1 MMEFV
6 WELIGRKRTKY
17 VVTMIIL
24 LISIPIAAMKSTVGG
39 QIVDIVIYGGQHNM
53 LIPLIVLLLLLAVA
67 RSVMRWRCMLSLEE
81 VSQTSVM
88 KLRQRMYRKLNKLDF
103 TFFDKTRTGDIM
115 TRMTMDVELI
125 RNLIAY
131 AAPTL
136 LENILTFL
144 VGAGIMLFINWKL
157 AILIL
162 LVSPFIAFFANR
174 MGKSVLP
181 AYMNVRSK
189 NSALNTTVQE
199 NISGN
204 KVVKAFAKED
214 FETDKFT
221 DKNEAYRNA
230 NIHSNYVSSHFLP
243 YFDIAAASLGIIT
256 VVAGG
261 YFVLN
266 GQMTVGGLVVINSLL
281 WTINNP
287 VRQLAWLINDVQRA
301 DASTQKVA
309 ELLYKRPD
317 IRTKRGIEYADHVR
331 GDVEFRDVTFRY
343 GDEVALKHISFSVK
357 AGQTVAIIGST
368 GSGKSSLVSLIPRFY
383 QAKEGS
389 VLVDGRDVRDWNLR
403 TLRKYISVAQ
413 QDIFLFSDTIEGNI
427 AYGKPDATFE
437 EVVRAAKIA
446 NAHDFILDFPE
457 GYDTIIG
464 ERGVG
469 LSGGQRQRIALAR
482 AILKE
487 YSILILDDTT
497 SSVDMETE
505 YEIHKKLRQEFSGK
519 TTFIIAHRI
528 STVKDA
534 NLILVLDNGEL
545 VERGTHEQL
554 LKQKGYYYEVFE
566 NQLGDF
572 DQETKTQ
579 EVNRHGAQ

>member
-1 MMEFV
+1 MFEFV

-17 VVTMIIL
+17 VIAIVAML
-24 LISIPIAAMKSTVGG
+24 LSIPVATLKSTVGG
-39 QIVDIVIYGGQHNM
+39 QIVDLVVYGGEHHM
-53 LIPLIVLLLLLAVA
+53 LIPLIVLLLLLALA
-67 RSVMRWRCMLSLEE
+67 RSVMRWRSVLAQEE
-81 VSQTSVM
+81 VSQTAVM
-88 KLRQRMYRKLNKLDF
+88 KLRQRMYKKLNKLDF
-103 TFFDKTRTGDIM
+103 AFFDKTRTGDIM
-115 TRMTMDVELI
+115 TRMTMDVDLI
-125 RNLIAY
+125 RHLIAY

-136 LENILTFL
+136 LENVVAF
-144 VGAGIMLFINWKL
+144 VAGAGILLFINWKL
-157 AILIL
+157 ALLIL
-162 LVSPFIAFFANR
+162 LVSPFIAYFANR
-174 MGKSVLP
+174 MGKKVRP
-181 AYMNVRSK
+181 TYMNVRNK
-189 NSALNTTVQE
+189 NADLNTTVQE

-221 DKNEAYRNA
+221 DKNEAFRNA
-230 NIHSNYVSSHFLP
+230 NIHSNYISSHFLP
-243 YFDIAAASLGIIT
+243 YFDIAAAALGVIT
-256 VVAGG
+256 IVGGG
-261 YFVLN
+261 YFVLK
-266 GQMTVGGLVVINSLL
+266 GSMTVGQLVIINSLL

-287 VRQLAWLINDVQRA
+287 VRQVAWLINDVQRA
-301 DASTQKVA
+301 DASTQKIT
-309 ELLYKRPD
+309 ELLYKRPE
-317 IRTKRGIEYADHVR
+317 IRTKRGIEYCDHVR
-331 GDVEFRDVTFRY
+331 GDVEFRNVTFRY
-343 GDEVALKHISFSVK
+343 GDETALKNINFSVK

-389 VLVDGRDVRDWNLR
+389 VLVDGRDVKDWNLR

-427 AYGKPDATFE
+427 AYGKPDATFA
-437 EVVRAAKIA
+437 EVKRAAEIA
-446 NAHDFILDFPE
+446 NAHDFILRFPE

-482 AILKE
+482 AILRE

-505 YEIHKKLRQEFSGK
+505 YEIHKHLRQEFAGK

-534 NLILVLDNGEL
+534 DLILVMDNGEII
-545 VERGTHEQL
+545 ERGTHDQL
-554 LKQKGYYYEVFE
+554 LAQKGYYYEVYQ

-572 DQETKTQ
+572 DQDTGKQ
-579 EVNRHGAQ
+579 EVNPNGAQ

>member
-1 MMEFV
+1 MWEFV
-6 WELIGRKRTKY
+6 WELIGRKRTMY
-17 VVTMIIL
+17 V
-24 LISIPIAAMKSTVGG
+24 ISIIVLLVSIPVATLKSTVGG
-39 QIVDIVIYGGQHNM
+39 QIVDTVIYGGQHNM
-53 LIPLIVLLLLLAVA
+53 LFPLIVLLLCLALA
-67 RSVMRWRCMLSLEE
+67 RSVMRWGSTMAMEE
-81 VSQTSVM
+81 VSQQAVT
-88 KLRQRMYRKLNKLDF
+88 KLRLRMYRKLNKLDF
-103 TFFDKTRTGDIM
+103 AYFDKTRTGDIM
-115 TRMTMDVELI
+115 TRMTMDTDLI
-125 RNLIAY
+125 RHLIAY
-131 AAPTL
+131 AAPIL
-136 LENILTFL
+136 LENVITFL
-144 VGAGIMLFINWKL
+144 VGAAVLLFINWKL

-162 LVSPFIAFFANR
+162 LVSPFIAIFAKR
-174 MGKSVLP
+174 MGKKVRP
-181 AYMNVRSK
+181 AYMNVRNK

-204 KVVKAFAKED
+204 KVVKAFAKEN

-221 DKNEAYRNA
+221 DKNEAFRNA
-230 NIHSNYVSSHFLP
+230 NIHSNYISSHFLP
-243 YFDIAAASLGIIT
+243 YFDIAAAALGVIT

-266 GQMTVGGLVVINSLL
+266 GQMSVGNLVVINSLL

-287 VRQLAWLINDVQRA
+287 VRQVAWLINDVQRA
-301 DASTQKVA
+301 DASMQKIT
-309 ELLYKRPD
+309 ELLYKRPE
-317 IRTKRGIEYADHVR
+317 IRTKRGISYVDHVR
-331 GDVEFRDVTFRY
+331 GDVEFRDVSFRY
-343 GDEVALKHISFSVK
+343 GDEAALKNISFSVK

-413 QDIFLFSDTIEGNI
+413 QDIFLYSDTIEGNI
-427 AYGKPDATFE
+427 AYGKPTATFA
-437 EVVRAAKIA
+437 EVQRAAEIA
-446 NAHDFILDFPE
+446 NAHDFILQFPE

-482 AILKE
+482 AILRE

-505 YEIHKKLRQEFSGK
+505 YAIHKKLRKEFSGK
-519 TTFIIAHRI
+519 TTFLIAHRI

-534 NLILVLDNGEL
+534 DLILVMDNGEII
-545 VERGTHEQL
+545 ERGTHDQL
-554 LKQKGYYYEVFE
+554 LAQKGYYYEVFE

-572 DQETKTQ
+572 DQQTAKQ
-579 EVNRHGAQ
+579 EVNTNGAQ

>member
-1 MMEFV
+1 MWEFV

-17 VVTMIIL
+17 VIAVIIL
-24 LISIPIAAMKSTVGG
+24 LVSIPIATMKSTVGG
-39 QIVDIVIYGGQHNM
+39 QIVDTVIYGEQHNM
-53 LIPLIVLLLLLAVA
+53 LVPLIVLLLLLALM
-67 RSVMRWRCMLSLEE
+67 RSVMRWWSTLAMEE
-81 VSQTSVM
+81 VSQTAVM
-88 KLRQRMYRKLNKLDF
+88 KLRQRMYRKLNKLHF
-103 TFFDKTRTGDIM
+103 GFFDTTRTGDIM
-115 TRMTMDVELI
+115 TRMTMDTDLI
-125 RNLIAY
+125 RHLIAY

-136 LENILTFL
+136 LENAITFL
-144 VGAGIMLFINWKL
+144 VGAAVLLFINWKM

-162 LVSPFIAFFANR
+162 LVSPFIAFFAGR
-174 MGKSVLP
+174 MGKKVRP
-181 AYMNVRSK
+181 TYMNVRNK
-189 NSALNTTVQE
+189 NAALNTTVQE

-221 DKNEAYRNA
+221 DKNQAFRNA
-230 NIHSNYVSSHFLP
+230 NIHSNFVSSHFLP
-243 YFDIAAASLGIIT
+243 YFDIAAAALGVIT
-256 VVAGG
+256 VLVGG
-261 YFVLN
+261 YFVLQ
-266 GQMTVGGLVVINSLL
+266 GAMTVGELVIINSLL

-287 VRQLAWLINDVQRA
+287 VRQIAWLINDVQRA
-301 DASTQKVA
+301 DASHQKIT
-309 ELLYKRPD
+309 ELLYKRPE
-317 IRTKRGIEYADHVR
+317 IRTRRGIEYVDHVN
-331 GDVEFRDVTFRY
+331 GDVEFRNVSFRY
-343 GDEVALKHISFSVK
+343 GDEMALKNISFSVK

-389 VLVDGRDVRDWNLR
+389 VLIDGRDVKDWNLR

-427 AYGKPDATFE
+427 AYGKPNATFE
-437 EVVRAAKIA
+437 EVQRAAKIA
-446 NAHDFILDFPE
+446 NAHDFILQFPE

-482 AILKE
+482 AILRE

-505 YEIHKKLRQEFSGK
+505 YEIHKHLRQEFSGK
-519 TTFIIAHRI
+519 TTFLIAHRI

-534 NLILVLDNGEL
+534 DLILVMDNGEII
-545 VERGTHEQL
+545 ERGTHDEL
-554 LKQKGYYYEVFE
+554 LAQKGYYYEVFQ

-572 DQETKTQ
+572 DQTTDTR
-579 EVNRHGAQ
+579 EVNKDGAQ

>member
-53 LIPLIVLLLLLAVA
+53 LLPLIVLLLLLAVA

-103 TFFDKTRTGDIM
+103 AFFDKTRTGDIM

-256 VVAGG
+256 VVVGG

-266 GQMTVGGLVVINSLL
+266 GQLTVGGLVVINSLL

-331 GDVEFRDVTFRY
+331 GDLEFCDVTFRY

-389 VLVDGRDVRDWNLR
+389 VLVDGRNVRDWNLR

-437 EVVRAAKIA
+437 EVVQAAKIA

-505 YEIHKKLRQEFSGK
+505 YEIHKKLRQEFAGK

-534 NLILVLDNGEL
+534 DLILVLDDGEII
-545 VERGTHEQL
+545 ERGTHDQL
-554 LKQKGYYYEVFE
+554 LAQKGYYYEVFE

-572 DQETKTQ
+572 DQGAKEQ

>member
-1 MMEFV
+1 MWEFV

-17 VVTMIIL
+17 IIAVIIL
-24 LISIPIAAMKSTVGG
+24 LVSIPIATMKSTVGG
-39 QIVDIVIYGGQHNM
+39 QIVDTVIYGAQHNM
-53 LIPLIVLLLLLAVA
+53 LIPLIVLLLLLALL
-67 RSVMRWRCMLSLEE
+67 RSVMRWWSTLAMEE
-81 VSQTSVM
+81 VSQTAVM
-88 KLRQRMYRKLNKLDF
+88 KLRQRMYRKLNKLHF
-103 TFFDKTRTGDIM
+103 GFFDKTRTGDIM
-115 TRMTMDVELI
+115 TRMTMDTDLI
-125 RNLIAY
+125 RHLIAY

-136 LENILTFL
+136 LENAITFL
-144 VGAGIMLFINWKL
+144 VGATVLLFINWKM

-162 LVSPFIAFFANR
+162 LVSPFIAFFAGR
-174 MGKSVLP
+174 MGKKVRP
-181 AYMNVRSK
+181 TYMNVRNK
-189 NSALNTTVQE
+189 NAALNTTVQE

-221 DKNEAYRNA
+221 DKNQAFRNA
-230 NIHSNYVSSHFLP
+230 NIHSNFVSSHFLP
-243 YFDIAAASLGIIT
+243 YFDIAAAALGVIT
-256 VVAGG
+256 VLVGG
-261 YFVLN
+261 YFVLQ
-266 GQMTVGGLVVINSLL
+266 GSMTVGELVIINSLL

-287 VRQLAWLINDVQRA
+287 VRQIAWLINDVQRA
-301 DASTQKVA
+301 DASHQKIT
-309 ELLYKRPD
+309 ELLYKRPE
-317 IRTKRGIEYADHVR
+317 IRTKRGIEYADHIN
-331 GDVEFRDVTFRY
+331 GDVEFRDVSFRY
-343 GDEVALKHISFSVK
+343 GDEMALKNISFSVK

-427 AYGKPDATFE
+427 AYGKPNATFE
-437 EVVRAAKIA
+437 EVQRAAEIA
-446 NAHDFILDFPE
+446 NAHEFILQFPE

-482 AILKE
+482 AILRE
-487 YSILILDDTT
+487 YAILILDDTT

-505 YEIHKKLRQEFSGK
+505 YEIHKRLRQEFSDK
-519 TTFIIAHRI
+519 TTFLIAHRI

-534 NLILVLDNGEL
+534 DLILVMDNGEII
-545 VERGTHEQL
+545 ERGTHDEL
-554 LKQKGYYYEVFE
+554 LAQKGYYYEVFE

-572 DQETKTQ
+572 DQKMQ
-579 EVNRHGAQ
+579 EVNTNGAQ

>member
-357 AGQTVAIIGST
+357 AGQTVAIIGPT